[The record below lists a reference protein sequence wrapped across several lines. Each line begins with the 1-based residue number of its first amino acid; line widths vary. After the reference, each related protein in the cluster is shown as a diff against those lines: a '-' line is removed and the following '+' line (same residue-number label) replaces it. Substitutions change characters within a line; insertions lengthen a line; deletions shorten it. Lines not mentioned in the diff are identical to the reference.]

1 MIKYNASDVIKKAKQ
16 LADLENSDFISWNE
30 SLTLLND
37 AYQNIYQKSINKGNN
52 DFVKVITTSEKAIS
66 LPEDFY
72 QLKALTLKQDRF
84 TTPIMR
90 RPQNGSFNDLSYDIY
105 NNTIQINGYSSGN
118 IILEY
123 YPNPTTLTLPGED
136 VVIDLPIGS
145 DETLVGAYKN
155 VYFVR
160 RREEEVESFRP
171 IYGKYYIVAINKDT
185 GDEAKVAKSYIRDDY
200 SISSNI
206 LFTIGDYVLFTGENH
221 NFVMKNGTQ
230 VEEVLPCIFRLNI
243 VDFSLEVENRK
254 HPEYVGGG
262 YLANAFAFYD
272 DQPCEISIESYLG
285 EPRVWLATIYGKEY
299 IIRDNNIKLSEY
311 PFIVVLS
318 KNMKHA
324 FCVDSEQLACYVDT
338 TRVGMPEHIMGDNL
352 YIRETGETSYWN
364 LYDLGTKKETTLVS
378 PTRKPMVGTVGF
390 NKNTGYGYYYFV
402 GSNKIVVHSFLE
414 DTELN
419 FPNNMYFNY
428 LAYLLALSF
437 KVKQGSDISAF
448 IPLLENAENAF
459 YDSLTRDDWSFTR
472 ITNVY

>member
-37 AYQNIYQKSINKGNN
+37 AYQSVYQKSINKGNN
-52 DFVKVITTSEKAIS
+52 DFVKVITTDNKVIT

-90 RPQNGSFNDLSYDIY
+90 RPQNGDFNVLSYDIY
-105 NNTIQINGYSSGN
+105 NNTVQINGYSSGT

-123 YPNPTTLTLPGED
+123 YSTPITLTLPSED
-136 VVIDLPIGS
+136 IVLDLPIGS

-160 RREEEVESFRP
+160 RIDKEDPLKPLYDKE
-171 IYGKYYIVAINKDT
+171 YIVAINRDT
-185 GDEAKVAKSYIRDDY
+185 GEEAKVAEQALHTNDY
-200 SISSNI
+200 SISKEI
-206 LFTIGDYVLFTGENH
+206 LFSIGDYVLFRGIHHDYVNTSSGP
-221 NFVMKNGTQ
+221 
-230 VEEVLPCIFRLNI
+230 VETDYACVIRLNV
-243 VDFSLEVENRK
+243 VDFSVEVEDRK
-254 HPEYVGGG
+254 NKDG
-262 YLANAFAFYD
+262 YRSYGFAFYD
-272 DQPCEISIESYLG
+272 DTECTIGAEEYHGNIRITS
-285 EPRVWLATIYGKEY
+285 ATIYGKHY
-299 IIRDNNIKLSEY
+299 DLTANNIIVPKY
-311 PFIVVLS
+311 ATFITVLS
-318 KNMKHA
+318 KDMKHA
-324 FCVDSEQLACYVDT
+324 FSIESQYLNRYIDGKEIYNSV
-338 TRVGMPEHIMGDNL
+338 MHIMGDSVYL
-352 YIRETGETSYWN
+352 KSGSSSYC
-364 LYDLGTKKETTLVS
+364 LLLDLNTKNEIGLVS
-378 PTRKPMVGTVGF
+378 PTKKPIWGTVGF
-390 NKNTGYGYYYFV
+390 NKETGYGYYYFV
-402 GSNKIVVHSFLE
+402 GKNKIVIHSFLD

-448 IPLLENAENAF
+448 MPLLENAENAF
-459 YDSLTRDDWSFTR
+459 YDSLPKDDWSFTR